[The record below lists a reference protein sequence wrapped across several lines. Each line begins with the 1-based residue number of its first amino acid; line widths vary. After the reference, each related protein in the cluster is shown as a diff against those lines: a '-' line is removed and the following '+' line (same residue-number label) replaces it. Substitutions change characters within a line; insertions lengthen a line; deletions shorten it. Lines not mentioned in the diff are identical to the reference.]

1 MKTAMEE
8 NPEHL
13 QWYAGECFEGTPYFF
28 KANIHSLKQRF
39 NQSGDVHILQRL
51 GGCEWDDETGDISG
65 FQQYGYDGEDF
76 IPLDLKTLT
85 WVAPKP
91 QAVITKL
98 SWDADKGRMKQN
110 ENFLTQ
116 MCPEW
121 LKMYMNYGR
130 NFLLRTDPPSVSLLQ
145 KTPSSPITCHA
156 TGFYPQRALMIWTKD
171 GEELHED
178 VDQGEILPNNDG
190 TFQMSV
196 DLDISSVKAEDWR
209 RYDCVFH
216 LSGMKDAIVIKLDKA
231 LIRTNMEKPS
241 NMAVHI
247 ISALVPLVLI
257 LIAVT
262 GLVVYKQ
269 RK

>member
-1 MKTAMEE
+1 MEKLLWVLLLCHRSPAEKHTIVYVTTVSTGVTTLPETVVVGLVDDIQVGHCDSNINKVEPKQTWMKTAMEE

-39 NQSGDVHILQRL
+39 NQSG
-51 GGCEWDDETGDISG
+51 
-65 FQQYGYDGEDF
+65 
-76 IPLDLKTLT
+76 
-85 WVAPKP
+85 
-91 QAVITKL
+91 
-98 SWDADKGRMKQN
+98 
-110 ENFLTQ
+110 
-116 MCPEW
+116 
-121 LKMYMNYGR
+121 
-130 NFLLRTDPPSVSLLQ
+130 DPPSVSLLQ